1 MSTLLSK
8 GTITGKGSDQDI
20 DSVYFL
26 QSAVLERSLPEARRL
41 RDLYEAKDG
50 YDGAVKTSRKRS
62 ITIIQMGY
70 YIASHL

>member
-8 GTITGKGSDQDI
+8 GTITGKGSDQDT

-26 QSAVLERSLPEARRL
+26 QSAVLERSLPEAHRL

-50 YDGAVKTSRKRS
+50 YDGAVETSRKRS
-62 ITIIQMGY
+62 IIIIQMGY